1 MHEAPFKV
9 GGIVEP
15 PYFIGRDE
23 ELSRLVEDARGLAQ
37 NVLVLAPR
45 RYGKSSLLHNVR
57 RRLAD
62 EPNLLTPYVNCR
74 EITSA
79 EDFHRAA
86 VSALLE
92 AFERKRRVAGLLEA
106 VRATVKEGVLTAL
119 RRVEEIGGSVS
130 DVGRIY
136 LRFREH
142 EVDAQELLRAAF
154 RFFAAF
160 CIEKEVRAVFVMDEF
175 QEVASF
181 DGQLFNLLKKEL
193 DENPNVRYL
202 FSGSS
207 VRLLS
212 SIFLREDAPLY
223 LMVSRHFM
231 QPLDEESVVEF
242 VAQRLAVAGLSAS
255 PAAAQAVFEHSG
267 GIPFYIQKLGLLLV
281 HGAWLDS
288 EDEIDQPDVERAFAR
303 MLDELDGEFETRWTS
318 RFSPQQRA
326 ILKTLAR
333 LGTARLT
340 DIAAAMDARPTDISS
355 AIGRMKDMLIL
366 AADASNGYAIT
377 DTVFSAWLVQD

>member
-23 ELSRLVEDARGLAQ
+23 ELTRLVEDARGLAQ
-37 NVLVLAPR
+37 NTLILAPR

-57 RRLAD
+57 LRLVD

-79 EDFHRAA
+79 EDFHRAT
-86 VSALLE
+86 VLALLE

-106 VRATVKEGVLTAL
+106 VRATVKDGILSAL
-119 RRVEEIGGSVS
+119 RRVEEIGGSVG

-142 EVDAQELLRAAF
+142 EVDAPELLRAAF
-154 RFFAAF
+154 RFFSEFSA
-160 CIEKEVRAVFVMDEF
+160 EKGVRAVFVMDEF
-175 QEVASF
+175 QEVAAF

-223 LMVSRHFM
+223 LMVARHFM
-231 QPLDEESVVEF
+231 QPLDEKSVVEF
-242 VAQRLAVAGLSAS
+242 VTQRLDVAGLSAS
-255 PAAAQAVFEHSG
+255 PAAAAAVFEHTG

-288 EDEIDQPDVERAFAR
+288 RDEIDQPDVECAFTR
-303 MLDELDGEFETRWTS
+303 MLDELDSEFETRWAS
-318 RFSPQQRA
+318 RFSPQQRS
-326 ILKTLAR
+326 ILKALAR
-333 LGTARLT
+333 LGRARLT
-340 DIAAAMDARPTDISS
+340 DIAAAMTARPTDISS
-355 AIGRMKDMLIL
+355 AIGRMKDMMIL
-366 AADASNGYAIT
+366 ANDASNEYGIT
-377 DTVFSAWLVQD
+377 DTVFAAWLAGD